1 MKISVQ
7 YARQIRTTNKAFVVY
22 TTKISADGTPMLY
35 DMTLTN
41 DLHRHYLSGVNRF
54 KVIDDIRAALQE
66 PEHYSI
72 ST

>member
-1 MKISVQ
+1 MKIAAQ
-7 YARQIRTTNKAFVVY
+7 YARQIRNTNKAFIVY
-22 TTKISADGTPMLY
+22 NTKIGPDGMPALY

-41 DLHRHYLSGVNRF
+41 DLHRHYVSGLNRF
-54 KVIDDIRAALQE
+54 KVVDDIREDLQE